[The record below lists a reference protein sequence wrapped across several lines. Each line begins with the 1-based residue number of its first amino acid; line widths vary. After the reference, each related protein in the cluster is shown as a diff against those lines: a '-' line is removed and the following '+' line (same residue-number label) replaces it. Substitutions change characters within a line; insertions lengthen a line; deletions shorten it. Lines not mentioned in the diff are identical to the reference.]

1 MKRITKNLIV
11 KSSVL
16 TRYRVPVS
24 FIRHI
29 DIEPIAACNLKC
41 SFCQVP
47 GWHRAHQTQPMDI
60 DLFIKIIIQFPNLRS
75 IKLQGMG
82 EPLLN
87 PNLIEM
93 IRIASDRNIRTSVI
107 TNGLLLNSELARKML
122 AGGLTRLCFSF
133 DGATKRTYENARIN
147 SNYHKV
153 INNIEVICKIKRQ
166 MKAKTDIR
174 MECLASNKNIIV
186 EIPSLI
192 KLASKLGIDKVNLK
206 KRLKIWK
213 EIENKGGYYFE
224 SAYLD
229 SDNDYMRVRDQ
240 AIIIAEE
247 LGVEFG
253 MCGDPEYSSSDPCF
267 WPWHSMYVSTEGKVV
282 PCCAIGIPETWCMGD
297 LRKEELRDI
306 WNNKAY
312 RDMRRRMSLNQT
324 PDLCKACYRK
334 SSYF

>member
-1 MKRITKNLIV
+1 MKRITKKLIV

-16 TRYRVPVS
+16 TRYIVPLRA
-24 FIRHI
+24 IRHI

-47 GWHRAHQTQPMDI
+47 GWPRAHQTQPMEI
-60 DLFIKIIIQFPNLRS
+60 DLFRNIISQFPNLRS

-93 IRIASDRNIRTSVI
+93 IRIASDRNIKTSVI
-107 TNGLLLNSELARKML
+107 TNGLLLNSESARKIL
-122 AGGLTRLCFSF
+122 AAGLTRLCFSF
-133 DGATKRTYENARIN
+133 DGATKRTYENARVN
-147 SNYHKV
+147 SNYHTV
-153 INNIEVICKIKRQ
+153 IGNIESICKIKKQ
-166 MKAKTDIR
+166 TKAKTDIR
-174 MECLASNKNIIV
+174 MECLVSNKDILA

-192 KLASKLGIDKVNLK
+192 KLASKLGVAKVNLK

-213 EIENKGGYYFE
+213 KIQNEGGYYFE
-224 SAYLD
+224 SDYLD
-229 SDNDYMRVRDQ
+229 NDDDYLKVKDQ
-240 AIIIAEE
+240 ANLIAQE

-253 MCGDPEYSSSDPCF
+253 ICGDPEYSSADPCF

-297 LRKEELRDI
+297 LSKEKLRDI

-312 RDMRRRMSLNQT
+312 RDMRRRISSNQT
-324 PDLCKACYRK
+324 PDLCKSCYRK
-334 SSYF
+334 SSYA